1 MPHCEFPELLKPPL
15 AAWNDNMKK
24 YTIDELKALARE
36 AGIVGEG
43 GAGFPFYAKLT
54 EGAEVYILNCAECEP
69 ILKLHQGLLETH
81 TREILEAMQTVVET
95 VGAKRGVVAIKDH
108 YVSTIEA
115 VEFEIEDFPN
125 LEIQLLPSVYPM
137 GDELILVREVTG
149 KTVQPG
155 KLPISV
161 GAIVNNVET
170 VYNLYRAMNGEALT
184 HKYVTV
190 AGEVAEPKTV
200 LAPIGARL
208 SDIVALAGGATVEDP
223 AYLVGGPMMGK
234 LSSGRDSVTKTT
246 NAIILLP
253 QNHTVV
259 MERKMR
265 PSIMLRRAMSAC
277 CQCHSCTDLCSRNIA
292 GYPIEPHMIMRIL
305 SNGGMGDVKAI
316 LGSFSCSGCGLC
328 EAYACPQSL
337 SPRLLINELKAKAK
351 EMNVKPPQDA
361 VATEGAKEEKLRRV
375 SAARLTSRLGLNKY
389 DVPAPITEE
398 EIKVKKVRI
407 PLDRYIG
414 APAKATVKVGD
425 TVTCGEVIGAY
436 SAAALS
442 VNVHAS
448 VDGKV
453 TIVND
458 KIVEITCK

>member
-1 MPHCEFPELLKPPL
+1 
-15 AAWNDNMKK
+15 MKK
-24 YTIDELKALARE
+24 YTLEELKTLARE

-43 GAGFPFYAKLT
+43 GAGFPFYAKLSA
-54 EGAEVYILNCAECEP
+54 GAEVYILNCAECEP

-108 YVSTIEA
+108 YTSTIEA
-115 VEFEIEDFPN
+115 VRYELEDFPC
-125 LEIQLLPSVYPM
+125 LELKLLPSVYPM
-137 GDELILVREVTG
+137 GDELLLVREVTG

-170 VYNLYRAMNGEALT
+170 VYNLYRAMNGKALT

-200 LAPIGARL
+200 LVPIGTKI
-208 SDIVALAGGATVEDP
+208 SDLVALAGGATVDDP
-223 AYLVGGPMMGK
+223 AYLVGGPMMGNIENG
-234 LSSGRDSVTKTT
+234 LGPVTKTT
-246 NAIILLP
+246 NAVILLP

-259 MERKMR
+259 MERKMK

-305 SNGGMGDVKAI
+305 SNGGKGDLKAI

-337 SPRLLINELKAKAK
+337 SPRLLINELKAKAR
-351 EMNVKPPQDA
+351 EMNIKPSQDTMATDGVKD
-361 VATEGAKEEKLRRV
+361 EKLRRV

-389 DVPAPITEE
+389 DVPAPISDEK
-398 EIKVKKVRI
+398 INVKRVRI

-448 VDGKV
+448 IDGKV